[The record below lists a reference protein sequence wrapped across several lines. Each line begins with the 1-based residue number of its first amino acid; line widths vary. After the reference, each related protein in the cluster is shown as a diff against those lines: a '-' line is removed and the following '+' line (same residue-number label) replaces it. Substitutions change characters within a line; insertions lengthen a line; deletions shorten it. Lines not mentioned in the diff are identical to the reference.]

1 MNNYYKELH
10 NPITIYSHVRECDLI
25 KPSTSADGWKY
36 HKPNKKRKNKQPM
49 SVIQRLLEK
58 LCCKHEWELMC
69 DTKHIDEFGG
79 RYTRR
84 TLVCVNCGK
93 IKQIT
98 L

>member
-1 MNNYYKELH
+1 M
-10 NPITIYSHVRECDLI
+10 SCECL
-25 KPSTSADGWKY
+25 
-36 HKPNKKRKNKQPM
+36 KR
-49 SVIQRLLEK
+49 LFEK

-93 IKQIT
+93 IKQIE